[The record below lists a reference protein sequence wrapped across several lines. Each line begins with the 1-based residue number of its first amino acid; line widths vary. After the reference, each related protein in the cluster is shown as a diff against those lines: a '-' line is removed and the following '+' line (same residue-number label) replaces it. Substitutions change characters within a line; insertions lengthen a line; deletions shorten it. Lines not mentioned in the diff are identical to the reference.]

1 MLIKEITV
9 SEALPIRQ
17 KAMWPDKDL
26 DFVRV
31 PGDEDAYHLGLF
43 TDRKLVSVV
52 SVFQKEGGAQ
62 FRKFAT
68 LPEYQGKG
76 FGSKLLVYMIGYVQ
90 KKKISK
96 IWCNARVAK
105 VDFYS
110 GFGLTTTKQT
120 FQKSGM
126 DYVVME
132 KNLI

>member
-9 SEALPIRQ
+9 DEALPIRHQ
-17 KAMWPDKDL
+17 AMWPNKDL

-31 PGDEDAYHLGLF
+31 PGDDEAFHLGLF
-43 TDRKLVSVV
+43 VDRELVSVV
-52 SVFQKEGGAQ
+52 SVFKKEGGAQ

-68 LPEYQGKG
+68 LPRHQGKG

-105 VDFYS
+105 VHFYS

-132 KNLI
+132 KNLK